1 MLEAKAILE
10 AIGEVLAEH
19 EQVFSAWGEAYCHCP
34 SIYNELL
41 RMSECLPTLG
51 LPLLQKLPFNRGQFE
66 TLSDPVQIDLPT
78 SECFSASFCLASLK
92 NAKVLVVIDGLSSV
106 SLRSKYL

>member
-78 SECFSASFCLASLK
+78 SESVFQLLFALHPWKMLK
-92 NAKVLVVIDGLSSV
+92 
-106 SLRSKYL
+106 SLRL